1 MDKDIVP
8 ALLEA
13 IQKDFDNGHATSKQ
27 IQQLLSLLA
36 EDKATYLQANNYAVE
51 VGKLLSKALKNKVT
65 ADALPNGKMYFNIAE
80 KLFNAT
86 LKNNYDL
93 IADYS
98 SKVQSKVNND
108 AGIRLKAQTPKLNQD
123 RVDGLIKAAAN
134 AKDFEEVSRLLGD
147 PIVNFSQSVVDDTI
161 KANAEFLDK
170 AGFKSKIK
178 RIAVGR
184 ACKWCHNLEGVYDY
198 PHTPEEIYHRHEN
211 CRCRV
216 DYFPNGKRSRYKQN
230 VHSKKYIKANSEE
243 LKKLSD
249 EVSSKNKNRNKPLE
263 ILAITEAKKL
273 GYNPLPTSKVV
284 NELRKQARKW
294 QKALTKEEIKAI
306 NKYTYNGVDDD
317 GQKLYFKINEYL
329 EGRYIPKD
337 INEFEVIF
345 RNSGNIKSGIKK
357 FKLENDIIVFRNDL
371 YAESLKDKNKKFLS
385 TSVVPGAT
393 LGKKANVAI
402 IIPKGANG
410 GYVELLADEM
420 YKKQREYLL
429 NVKSDLELLKII
441 GNLYLFKLR

>member
-13 IQKDFDNGHATSKQ
+13 IQKEFDTGHATSKQ

-51 VGKLLSKALKNKVT
+51 VGKLLSKVLKNKVT
-65 ADALPNGKMYFNIAE
+65 ADTLPNGKMYFNIAE

-93 IADYS
+93 ITDYS

-123 RVDGLIKAAAN
+123 RVDGLIKATAN
-134 AKDFEEVSRLLGD
+134 AKDFEEVSRLLSD

-184 ACKWCHNLEGVYDY
+184 ACKWCRNLEGVYDY

-216 DYFPNGKRSRYKQN
+216 DYFPNGKRSKYKQN

-263 ILAITEAKKL
+263 ILAMTEAKKL

-294 QKALTKEEIKAI
+294 EKDLTQEEIKAI

-329 EGRYIPKD
+329 EGRYTPKD
-337 INEFEVIF
+337 ENEEEIILRNAASIENGLMKF
-345 RNSGNIKSGIKK
+345 R
-357 FKLENDIIVFRNDL
+357 LQNDIIVYRNDR
-371 YAESLKDKNKKFLS
+371 YSEKINGKIEKFIS
-385 TSVVPGAT
+385 TSIVPNGV
-393 LGKKANVAI
+393 LGKKANIAI
-402 IIPKGANG
+402 IVPKESNG
-410 GYVELLADEM
+410 SYIELLADDL
-420 YKKQREYLL
+420 YKRQREFLINKSSTLKLIKYL
-429 NVKSDLELLKII
+429 N
-441 GNLYLFKLR
+441 GLYIFKVG

>member
-1 MDKDIVP
+1 MYKDIVP

-13 IQKDFDNGHATSKQ
+13 IQKDFDTGHAASKQ

-51 VGKLLSKALKNKVT
+51 VGKLLSKVLKNKVT

-98 SKVQSKVNND
+98 SKVQTKVNND

-184 ACKWCHNLEGVYDY
+184 ACKWCRNLEGVYDY

-249 EVSSKNKNRNKPLE
+249 EVGSKNKNRNKPLE

-273 GYNPLPTSKVV
+273 GYNPLPTSRVV

-294 QKALTKEEIKAI
+294 EKDLTKEEIKAI

>member
-8 ALLEA
+8 VLLEA
-13 IQKDFDNGHATSKQ
+13 IQKDFDTGHATSKQ

-51 VGKLLSKALKNKVT
+51 VGKLLSKALKNKFTV
-65 ADALPNGKMYFNIAE
+65 DALPNGKMYFNIAE

-161 KANAEFLDK
+161 KTNAEFLDK

-184 ACKWCHNLEGVYDY
+184 ACKWCRNLEGVYDY

-249 EVSSKNKNRNKPLE
+249 EVGGKNKNRNKPLE

-294 QKALTKEEIKAI
+294 EKALTKEEIKAI

-329 EGRYIPKD
+329 EGRYTPKD
-337 INEFEVIF
+337 ENEEEIIL
-345 RNSGNIKSGIKK
+345 RNSASIENGLMK
-357 FKLENDIIVFRNDL
+357 FRLQNDIIVYRNDR
-371 YAESLKDKNKKFLS
+371 YSEKINGKIEKFIS
-385 TSVVPGAT
+385 TSIVPNGV
-393 LGKKANVAI
+393 LGKKANIAI
-402 IIPKGANG
+402 IVPKESNG
-410 GYVELLADEM
+410 SYIELLADDL
-420 YKKQREYLL
+420 YKRQREFLINKSSTLKLIKYL
-429 NVKSDLELLKII
+429 N
-441 GNLYLFKLR
+441 GLYIFKVG

>member
-65 ADALPNGKMYFNIAE
+65 VDALPNGKMYFNIAE

-93 IADYS
+93 ITDYS
-98 SKVQSKVNND
+98 NKVQTKVNND

-184 ACKWCHNLEGVYDY
+184 ACKWCRNLEGVYDY

-249 EVSSKNKNRNKPLE
+249 EVSIKNKNRNKPLE

-294 QKALTKEEIKAI
+294 EKDLTQEEIKAI

-410 GYVELLADEM
+410 GYIELLADEM

>member
-1 MDKDIVP
+1 M
-8 ALLEA
+8 
-13 IQKDFDNGHATSKQ
+13 
-27 IQQLLSLLA
+27 
-36 EDKATYLQANNYAVE
+36 
-51 VGKLLSKALKNKVT
+51 SKALKNKVT
-65 ADALPNGKMYFNIAE
+65 ADALLNGKMYFNIAE

-93 IADYS
+93 ITDYS
-98 SKVQSKVNND
+98 SKVQTKVNND
-108 AGIRLKAQTPKLNQD
+108 VGIRLKAQVPKLNQD

-161 KANAEFLDK
+161 MANAEFLDK

-184 ACKWCHNLEGVYDY
+184 ACKWCRNLGGVYDY

-294 QKALTKEEIKAI
+294 EKVLTQEEIKAI

-329 EGRYIPKD
+329 EGRYTPKD
-337 INEFEVIF
+337 ENEEEIILRNAASIENGLMKF
-345 RNSGNIKSGIKK
+345 R
-357 FKLENDIIVFRNDL
+357 LQNDIIVYRNDR
-371 YAESLKDKNKKFLS
+371 YSEKINGKIEKFIS
-385 TSVVPGAT
+385 TSIVPNGV
-393 LGKKANVAI
+393 LGKKANIAI
-402 IIPKGANG
+402 IVPKESNG
-410 GYVELLADEM
+410 SYIELLADDL
-420 YKKQREYLL
+420 YKRQREFLINKSSTLKLIKYL
-429 NVKSDLELLKII
+429 N
-441 GNLYLFKLR
+441 GLYIFKVG

>member
-51 VGKLLSKALKNKVT
+51 VGKLLSKVLKNKVT

-86 LKNNYDL
+86 LKNSYDL
-93 IADYS
+93 ITDYS
-98 SKVQSKVNND
+98 SKVQTKVNND
-108 AGIRLKAQTPKLNQD
+108 VGIRLKAQTPKLNQD

-184 ACKWCHNLEGVYDY
+184 ACKWCRNLEGVYDY

-249 EVSSKNKNRNKPLE
+249 EVGCKNKNRNKPLE
-263 ILAITEAKKL
+263 ILAMTEAKKL

-294 QKALTKEEIKAI
+294 EKALTKEEIKAI

-337 INEFEVIF
+337 NIEKEILNRNLSKIESGLMKF
-345 RNSGNIKSGIKK
+345 R
-357 FKLENDIIVFRNDL
+357 LENDIIVYRNDMFPGN
-371 YAESLKDKNKKFLS
+371 LKRKLAKFLS
-385 TSVVPGAT
+385 TSVVPKAT

-402 IIPKGANG
+402 IIPKNSNG
-410 GYVELLADEM
+410 GYIELLANDA
-420 YKKQREYLL
+420 YKKQREYLINTQTEFGL
-429 NVKSDLELLKII
+429 IRKIDELYI
-441 GNLYLFKLR
+441 YVLR

>member
-51 VGKLLSKALKNKVT
+51 VGKLLSKVLKNKVT
-65 ADALPNGKMYFNIAE
+65 ADALPNGKIYFNIAE

-86 LKNNYDL
+86 LKNSYDL
-93 IADYS
+93 ITDYS
-98 SKVQSKVNND
+98 SKVQTKVNND
-108 AGIRLKAQTPKLNQD
+108 VGIRLKAQTPKLNQD
-123 RVDGLIKAAAN
+123 RVDGLIKATAN

-184 ACKWCHNLEGVYDY
+184 ACKWCRNLEGVYDY

-249 EVSSKNKNRNKPLE
+249 EVGSKNKNRNKPLE

-294 QKALTKEEIKAI
+294 EKDLTKEEIKAI

>member
-51 VGKLLSKALKNKVT
+51 VGKLLSKVLKNKVT

-80 KLFNAT
+80 KLFSAT

-93 IADYS
+93 ITDYS

-184 ACKWCHNLEGVYDY
+184 ACKWCRNLEGVYDY
-198 PHTPEEIYHRHEN
+198 PHIPEEIYHRHEN

-249 EVSSKNKNRNKPLE
+249 EVGSKNKNRNKPLE

-294 QKALTKEEIKAI
+294 EKDLTKEEIKAI

-345 RNSGNIKSGIKK
+345 RNLGNIKSGIKK

-410 GYVELLADEM
+410 GYIELLADEM

>member
-51 VGKLLSKALKNKVT
+51 VGKLLSKVLKNKVT

-86 LKNNYDL
+86 LKNSYDL
-93 IADYS
+93 ITDYS
-98 SKVQSKVNND
+98 SKVQTKVNND
-108 AGIRLKAQTPKLNQD
+108 VGIRLKAQTPKLNQD
-123 RVDGLIKAAAN
+123 RVDGLIKATAN

-184 ACKWCHNLEGVYDY
+184 ACKWCRNLEGVYDY

-249 EVSSKNKNRNKPLE
+249 EVGSKNKNRNKPLE

-294 QKALTKEEIKAI
+294 EKDLTKEEIKAI

>member
-1 MDKDIVP
+1 MDKDIAP

-51 VGKLLSKALKNKVT
+51 VGKLLSKVLENKVT

-98 SKVQSKVNND
+98 SKVQAKVNND
-108 AGIRLKAQTPKLNQD
+108 VGIRLKAQTPKLNQD

-184 ACKWCHNLEGVYDY
+184 ACKWCRNLEGVYDY

-249 EVSSKNKNRNKPLE
+249 EVGSKNKNRNKPLE

-294 QKALTKEEIKAI
+294 EKDLTKEEIKAI

>member
-51 VGKLLSKALKNKVT
+51 VGKLLSKVLKNKVT

-80 KLFNAT
+80 KLFSAT

-93 IADYS
+93 ITDYS

-134 AKDFEEVSRLLGD
+134 AKDFEEISRLLGD

-184 ACKWCHNLEGVYDY
+184 ACKWCRNLEGVYDY

-249 EVSSKNKNRNKPLE
+249 EVGSKNKNRNKPLE

-294 QKALTKEEIKAI
+294 EKDLTKEEIKAI

-317 GQKLYFKINEYL
+317 GQKLYFKINEYA
-329 EGRYIPKD
+329 EKRYMPKD
-337 INEFEVIF
+337 IKELEVIF
-345 RNSGNIKSGIKK
+345 RNSYNIESGIKK
-357 FKLENDIIVFRNDL
+357 FELENDIIVFRNDP
-371 YAESLKDKNKKFLS
+371 YAENLKGRNKKFLS
-385 TSVVPGAT
+385 TSVIPNAT
-393 LGKKANVAI
+393 LGSKANVAVI
-402 IIPKGANG
+402 VPKGSSGA
-410 GYVELLADEM
+410 YVELLAETR
-420 YKKQREYLL
+420 YKKQREFIINSNSEFKFLTKIADIY
-429 NVKSDLELLKII
+429 VYEL
-441 GNLYLFKLR
+441 R

>member
-65 ADALPNGKMYFNIAE
+65 VDALPNGKMYFNIAE

-93 IADYS
+93 ITDYS
-98 SKVQSKVNND
+98 NKVQTKVNND

-184 ACKWCHNLEGVYDY
+184 ACKWCRNLEGVYDY

-243 LKKLSD
+243 LKKLSN
-249 EVSSKNKNRNKPLE
+249 EVSIKNKNRNKPLE

-273 GYNPLPTSKVV
+273 DYNPLPTSKVV

-294 QKALTKEEIKAI
+294 EKDLTQEEIKAI

-410 GYVELLADEM
+410 GYIELLADEM